1 MEPVATNNSTPQ
13 PGDIC
18 LTVRQ
23 PWAWCMI
30 RPDLKGLD
38 RARLMAAQ
46 AAGRDR
52 VFKDVENRSWDG
64 SDRRGRCWIH
74 TSKTMSHQQYT
85 DAHWFLKGQGID
97 VRLPEFLESAA
108 VSGLHLGRIVGSVQ
122 FNGAP
127 DTTSPW
133 YMGDKGFG
141 VLNPIALEKPV
152 PYNGVLGFFKLTA
165 EGLGL

>member
-1 MEPVATNNSTPQ
+1 MTAPVTPQ

-30 RPDLKGLD
+30 RPDLKGAIREL
-38 RARLMAAQ
+38 AMAAQ
-46 AAGRDR
+46 AAGREC
-52 VFKDVENRSWDG
+52 VFKDVENRVWDG
-64 SDRRGRCWIH
+64 SARRGRCWIH
-74 TSKTMSHQQYT
+74 TSKTMSSQEHT
-85 DAHWFLKGQGID
+85 DVRWFLKGQGID
-97 VRLPEFLESAA
+97 VHLPEFEQSAA
-108 VSGLHLGRIVGSVQ
+108 VNGLHLGRIVGSIQ

-141 VLNPIALEKPV
+141 VINPITLEEPV
-152 PYNGVLGFFKLTA
+152 PYKGVLGFFKLTA

>member
-1 MEPVATNNSTPQ
+1 MNATTPQ

-18 LTVRQ
+18 ITVRQ
-23 PWAWCMI
+23 PWAWCII
-30 RPDLKGLD
+30 RPDLNGH
-38 RARLMAAQ
+38 AREIAIAAQ

-52 VFKDVENRSWDG
+52 IFKDVENRSWDG
-64 SDRRGRCWIH
+64 STRRGRCWIH
-74 TSKTMSHQQYT
+74 TSKKLPDDEYHEVR
-85 DAHWFLKGQGID
+85 WFLKGQGID
-97 VRLPEFLESAA
+97 VHLPPIADLD
-108 VSGLHLGRIVGSVQ
+108 LGEIIGSIE

-141 VLNPIALEKPV
+141 VKNPEALETPV
-152 PYNGVLGFFKLTA
+152 SYKGVLGFFKLTA